1 MKSIKPGRGPSKQ
14 SFVGGI
20 FMVIF
25 GVFWTILAF
34 GVVGSGAGLFGI
46 IFPLFGVCWTGLA
59 AYNTYIAYKNAHG
72 EDRMSLYDITEDNEE
87 PDPWSPD
94 YEQRKTQQK
103 QGKLETN
110 CETQDAA
117 KFCPY
122 CGKEVEPE
130 HKFCKYCGKPLE

>member
-25 GVFWTILAF
+25 GIFWTILAF
-34 GVVGSGAGLFGI
+34 GIASAVSGLFGI

-59 AYNTYIAYKNAHG
+59 AYNTYISYKNAHG
-72 EDRMSLYDITEDNEE
+72 EDRMSLYEIVDGNEE

-94 YEQRKTQQK
+94 YERHKNQQI
-103 QGKLETN
+103 EEN
-110 CETQDAA
+110 FNVNDSDEPS
-117 KFCPY
+117 FCPY
-122 CGKEVEPE
+122 CGKPIEANY
-130 HKFCKYCGKPLE
+130 KFCKYCGKSLI